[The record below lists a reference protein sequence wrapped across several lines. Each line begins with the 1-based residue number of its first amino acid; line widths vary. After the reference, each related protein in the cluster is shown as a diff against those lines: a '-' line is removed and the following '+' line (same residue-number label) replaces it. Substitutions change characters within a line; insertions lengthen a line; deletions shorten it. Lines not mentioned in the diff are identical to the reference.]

1 MTQALIILHAA
12 ADAPD
17 NRALTALRLAGALMA
32 DNKDVSLFLVESG
45 AKLADPALD
54 AGNPCR
60 SLFYEMLE
68 LGMQVCICGATMR
81 KLGWE
86 ESHLPVDVK
95 RSSMKALST
104 LMTDAGEIISF

>member
-1 MTQALIILHAA
+1 MTQALIVLHAA

-32 DNKDVSLFLVESG
+32 DNKDVALFLVEAG

-54 AGNPCR
+54 ADNPCH
-60 SLFYEMLE
+60 SLFYELLE
-68 LGMQVCICGATMR
+68 VGMQVYVCGATMR

-86 ESHLPVDVK
+86 QEHLPADVQ
-95 RSSMKALST
+95 RSSMKALSG
-104 LMTDAGEIISF
+104 LMTAAEEIISF